1 MAKIPLRLRDPKKSE
16 PHESVHAMVHS
27 QPNHPR
33 TGDPVARSNAHSRT
47 TPRPMR
53 GYNTP
58 SWRNSVTRPAAHAGP
73 TMCMRPDTA
82 NAPMT
87 APGRPRSAPPGR
99 APNTTKKCRKN
110 WCQRTPQKSRTDVAI
125 HGRQKNGGQ
134 CVAGWRR
141 RIRPI
146 NIATWYIRSNCAYIH
161 RPRTNV
167 ASGAEDLRS
176 SKKGRPVSM
185 RLLPPVSS
193 MEGTHQMQDVL
204 CGVEKREF
212 QECFSQ
218 DGRNRRWRG
227 APVGKR
233 TG

>member
-1 MAKIPLRLRDPKKSE
+1 MAKIPLRLRDPKKCE

-47 TPRPMR
+47 
-53 GYNTP
+53 
-58 SWRNSVTRPAAHAGP
+58 
-73 TMCMRPDTA
+73 DTA